1 MYVSVESLSDGAR
14 LRALVLAIKN
24 AFLLSKIMYKKYQS
38 QFARKNAFLLS
49 KLMYKKYQSQF
60 ARKNA
65 FLLSKLT
72 YTKYQMDLSQFA
84 RA

>member
-1 MYVSVESLSDGAR
+1 MYVSVESISDGAR
-14 LRALVLAIKN
+14 LRALVLAI
-24 AFLLSKIMYKKYQS
+24 
-38 QFARKNAFLLS
+38 KNAFLLS

-72 YTKYQMDLSQFA
+72 YMKYQMDLSQFA